1 MKKIIVIGSSGAG
14 KTYFSRRLG
23 EHLAIDVIHIDQ
35 EYWRAGWEEPSK
47 DEWKATLENLLK
59 RDSWIIDGN
68 FGSTIEMRLS
78 ACDTAIFLD
87 IRRTLCI
94 WRVIRRTLRFYKRR
108 RPDMAEGCY
117 ERFDLPFL
125 AFIWN
130 YPDRSRPRIAKLLS
144 NATDKNVVWLKNPRQ
159 VRSFMRSWQ

>member
-1 MKKIIVIGSSGAG
+1 VKKIIVIGSSGAG
-14 KTYFSRRLG
+14 KTYFSRQLG
-23 EHLAIDVIHIDQ
+23 EHLGIDVIHIDR

-47 DEWKATLENLLK
+47 DEWKATLEILLT
-59 RDSWIIDGN
+59 RESWIMDGN
-68 FGSTIEMRLS
+68 FGGTIEMRLA

-108 RPDMAEGCY
+108 RPEMADGCY

-144 NATDKNVVWLKNPRQ
+144 DATDKNVVWLKNPRQ
-159 VRSFMRSWQ
+159 VKNFMRSWQ